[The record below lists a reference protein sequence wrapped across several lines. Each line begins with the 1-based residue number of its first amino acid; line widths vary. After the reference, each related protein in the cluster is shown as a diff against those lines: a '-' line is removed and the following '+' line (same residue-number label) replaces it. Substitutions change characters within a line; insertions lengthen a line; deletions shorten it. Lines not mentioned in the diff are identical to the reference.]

1 VWCFDRMVG
10 QGKMCGSHL
19 SAARV
24 QRGTARYLTHQQ
36 NPHATLG
43 NDALKG
49 VCGGPAGV
57 NRETWIAAKCCD
69 VIDDVH
75 TVLSLLSGGDVSGA
89 SPICA
94 PQTCVSNGGKREEY
108 IWRGE
113 DGKQVNLGAAEYFAK
128 LMMWCDR
135 VVTDQ
140 DIFGTCPFRS
150 MPKGAVDIIKMMF
163 RRLSRV
169 YVHIFLCHRPL
180 LQKRGYEAHINYCF
194 KHFLFFGQEYDLL
207 GEWGCNASD
216 LEPLRPMIV
225 QMLQVDPTSL
235 PAKYDVAGMN
245 DIRCRR
251 LALMSELAKS
261 LV

>member
-43 NDALKG
+43 NDALKD

-57 NRETWIAAKCCD
+57 NQETWIAAKCCD

-75 TVLSLLSGGDVSGA
+75 TVLSLLSERDVSGA
-89 SPICA
+89 PPICGT
-94 PQTCVSNGGKREEY
+94 TCGEREEY
-108 IWRGE
+108 RYAAKNIDKDYARS
-113 DGKQVNLGAAEYFAK
+113 QVAS
-128 LMMWCDR
+128 
-135 VVTDQ
+135 TD
-140 DIFGTCPFRS
+140 
-150 MPKGAVDIIKMMF
+150 MPVGAVFRRLQMKEMMF

-169 YVHIFLCHRPL
+169 YVHVFLCHRPL